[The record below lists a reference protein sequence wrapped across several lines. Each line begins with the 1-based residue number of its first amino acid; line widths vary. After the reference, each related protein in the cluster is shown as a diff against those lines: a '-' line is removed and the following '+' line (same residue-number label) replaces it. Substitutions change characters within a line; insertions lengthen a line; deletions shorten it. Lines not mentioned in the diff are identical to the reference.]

1 MTIKEL
7 LPILDYDVDEVTFTI
22 RDYNLPEQCDELYTT
37 HLETKDKILCEC
49 VNLIQEQIEKI
60 IDLNV
65 ETLFVHPITT
75 NHLSI
80 MVFVYCNK
88 KENK

>member
-7 LPILDYDVDEVTFTI
+7 LPILDYDVDEITFTI
-22 RDYNLPEQCDELYTT
+22 RDYNLPDMYDDLYTT

-49 VNLIQEQIEKI
+49 VNLIQKQIGKI

-65 ETLFVHPITT
+65 ETLFVNPIST
-75 NHLSI
+75 NHLII
-80 MVFVYCNK
+80 MVFVYGNK

>member
-7 LPILDYDVDEVTFTI
+7 LPILDYDVDEITFTI
-22 RDYNLPEQCDELYTT
+22 RDYNLPEMYDDLYTL

-49 VNLIQEQIEKI
+49 VELIQEQIGKL

-65 ETLFVHPITT
+65 ETLFVHPITI

-80 MVFVYCNK
+80 MVSVYYNK